1 MLDVE
6 LLEIFNLLDPEAEG
20 LGSIGYFS
28 FEELFC
34 DEDFFSLSSK
44 AGLGVAFLFI
54 LLLSSFSLT
63 VFCARSL

>member
-34 DEDFFSLSSK
+34 DDDFFSK